1 MSNDLLYHYEKEL
14 AFLKEKANEFAKQ
27 HPVVAEGL
35 KVEPNSTEDP
45 FVKQLLSGVAFLNAK
60 VQQKINDGFPEL
72 IQAIFETTYPH
83 YLRPIPSMS
92 IVQFQPAEDLDSNVN
107 VSKNTLLKTIG
118 EQGKECRFSTSYDV
132 DLLPLTIVDAQLL
145 PRPFI
150 TPGSMSVQGAAS
162 VLKLSFKSL
171 SEDVAI
177 HELDLSRLRLFLN
190 GHNQHIFPLYDLIF
204 TKCLKVVLVN
214 DEQDPYPIFLEP
226 SCLKQVGFD
235 IDQGMLPY
243 PKNSFI
249 GYRLLTEY
257 FTFPEKFQFVD
268 ITQVGDR
275 IGSNYQQS
283 LNIYFYL
290 SESDLELEHNISKNS
305 FMLGCSPAI
314 NLYTT
319 TAEPISLT
327 HKEHRYSVVADHS
340 RKYETEIYAL
350 NNVQIIDKEGVSIK
364 GRPFYGASHSGK
376 DGNNAVYW
384 LTHRSSVLEG
394 EHNNEVATDVE
405 VSLLDINNSPH
416 SVDAQKVTI
425 DALCTNRNL
434 PAKLITGNG
443 KPFYDVING
452 AQPTEKIVSVV
463 TPTIAIRSQMKGRN
477 YWRLVSHLNLNHLSL
492 SDGVGALDA
501 LKEILKLYDFKDS
514 ASTRN
519 LIDAIISMKTRPV
532 SAPIQIDGLVGLCR
546 GIEINLVLD
555 PIMLSGASSLIF
567 ASVLERFF
575 GLYCSINSFTKLV
588 VTLNGKDGELKRW
601 SPRAGEK
608 VLI

>member
-35 KVEPNSTEDP
+35 KIEPNSTEDP

-60 VQQKINDGFPEL
+60 VQQKIDDGFPEL

-92 IVQFQPAEDLDSNVN
+92 IVQFQPAEDLDSKVN
-107 VSKNTLLKTIG
+107 IPKDTLLKTTG
-118 EQGKECRFSTSYDV
+118 ELGKECRFSTSYDV
-132 DLLPLTIVDAQLL
+132 DLLPLAIVEAKLL

-150 TPGSMSVQGAAS
+150 TPGSVSVQGAAS
-162 VLKLSFKSL
+162 VLKISFESL
-171 SEDVAI
+171 SEDISI
-177 HELDLSRLRLFLN
+177 HELDLSRLRLFLH
-190 GHNQHIFPLYDLIF
+190 GHNQYILPLYDLIF
-204 TKCLKVVLVN
+204 TKCLKVVLAS
-214 DEQDPYPIFLEP
+214 DEQDSHPIFLEP
-226 SCLKQVGFD
+226 NCLQQVGFD
-235 IDQGMLPY
+235 IDQGLLPY
-243 PKNSFI
+243 PRNSFI

-268 ITQVGDR
+268 ITQIEGR
-275 IGSNYQQS
+275 IPGSYQKN

-290 SESDLELEHNISKNS
+290 SESDLELEHNISKNN
-305 FMLGCSPAI
+305 FMLGCSPAVNI
-314 NLYTT
+314 YTT

-327 HKEHRYSVVADHS
+327 HKEHRYPVIADHS
-340 RKYETEIYAL
+340 KKYETEVYAIK
-350 NNVQIIDKEGVSIK
+350 NVQVVNKDGLFME

-376 DGNNAVYW
+376 DSNSAIYW
-384 LTHRSSVLEG
+384 LTNRSNVLEG
-394 EHNNEVATDVE
+394 EHNNEVATNVA

-416 SVDAQKVTI
+416 SVDAQKITI
-425 DALCTNRNL
+425 DILCTNRNL
-434 PAKLITGNG
+434 PSKLVTGNG

-452 AQPTEKIVSVV
+452 AQPTERIVSVV
-463 TPTIAIRSQMKGRN
+463 TPTASIRMQMKGRN
-477 YWRLVSHLNLNHLSL
+477 YWRLASHLNLNHLSL
-492 SDGVGALDA
+492 SDNASALDA
-501 LKEILKLYDFKDS
+501 LQEILKLYDFKDS

-519 LIDAIISMKTRPV
+519 LIDSIISMQTRPV
-532 SAPIQIDGLVGLCR
+532 SAPIQIDGIVGLCR
-546 GIEINLVLD
+546 GTEINLVLD
-555 PIMLSGASSLIF
+555 PIMLSGTSSLIF